1 MNCSLRSLREHLAK
15 LEEDAGGQSEEK
27 LTLTLPVPN
36 LSSSD
41 SPQDASP
48 GKRRL
53 KAVQSSPM
61 LPVNE
66 ISVDKEKGPLRLA
79 AARKKYVGKLQS
91 RNTTISQV
99 MLKRIE
105 QANKPPETNKTEET
119 GDVPGPWKEC
129 QAKKASFA
137 QSVFSTESTD
147 SLDFLSDNQPRL
159 TSSMSCGDLSEV
171 ERTAIVRSDSISL
184 TEIPQ
189 AETTESESKLPQQH
203 KAVGSFNRYTSSSI
217 GNSLSLNSGLSSL
230 QRHKLSLSKSKK
242 GGERPVSEKRRSG
255 LGRLVHPGSRTA
267 SRLDINQNGWK
278 KNERKRGEGG
288 GKGEGVVDMKLAS
301 KCCTLC

>member
-1 MNCSLRSLREHLAK
+1 
-15 LEEDAGGQSEEK
+15 
-27 LTLTLPVPN
+27 
-36 LSSSD
+36 
-41 SPQDASP
+41 
-48 GKRRL
+48 
-53 KAVQSSPM
+53 M

-66 ISVDKEKGPLRLA
+66 IGGEKEKGPLRLA

-91 RNTTISQV
+91 RSTTISQV

-105 QANKPPETNKTEET
+105 QANKPPETQSKIEEI

-147 SLDFLSDNQPRL
+147 SLDFLSENQPRL

-189 AETTESESKLPQQH
+189 AETTEESKLPQQH

-230 QRHKLSLSKSKK
+230 QRHKLSLNNSGKK
-242 GGERPVSEKRRSG
+242 GDGRPVSEKRRSG

-278 KNERKRGEGG
+278 KNERKRGEVG